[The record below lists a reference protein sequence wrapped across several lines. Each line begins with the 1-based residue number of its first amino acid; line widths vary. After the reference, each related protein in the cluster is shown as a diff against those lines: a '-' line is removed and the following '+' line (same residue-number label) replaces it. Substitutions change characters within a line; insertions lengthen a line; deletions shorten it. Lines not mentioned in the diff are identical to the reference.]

1 MTINA
6 GEKLVEALSQRDY
19 IIQPSVDAAAT
30 PVSDANLST
39 LNGVE
44 SAHNSKSLSVTA
56 PSDALV
62 TWLAYLARTPR
73 V

>member
-30 PVSDANLST
+30 PV
-39 LNGVE
+39 
-44 SAHNSKSLSVTA
+44 
-56 PSDALV
+56 
-62 TWLAYLARTPR
+62 
-73 V
+73 